1 MALASTT
8 SALALPGERHFTG
21 LPVSGGIAMAPVRLL
36 GNSIPEVIR
45 RVLAPEET
53 APELAKFHAAL
64 AVTRRQLEAIQTQ
77 VAGQIGA
84 GDAEIFEAHLLVLE
98 DVVLLEEIRRAITE
112 QRLNAEA
119 AVDAVVSRY
128 AAALAAVGDEY
139 LRERAADVHDIGHR
153 LVRVLT
159 GAGEPGDL
167 STLREPCILVAHD
180 LSPSTTAQMD
190 RRMVLGFVTEA
201 GGKTSHTAILARKL
215 GIPAVVGVQ
224 AITRNVRPGEQV
236 LIDGFSGQLIA
247 QPTDHTLFQY
257 GQLRQRRVAFEERL
271 SSLRDQ
277 PAVTLDGH
285 RILLA
290 ANIESPGDMEAVF
303 SSGAEGVGL
312 FRTEY
317 LFLNQSQFPDEEAQY
332 AAYRAVA
339 EAAGSNEVILRTLDL
354 GGDKLPVERTFPE
367 PNPFLGWRAIR
378 LCLDQPE
385 VFKTQLRAI
394 LRASA
399 HGRVRLLYPMIASLE
414 ELLAANA
421 LVEECRLE
429 LRRKSQAFDDRMEVG
444 VMIEIPS
451 AALIA
456 DTLAE
461 HCQFFSIGS
470 NDLTGYTLA
479 VDRLNERVAGL
490 YAPTHPAV
498 IRLIEM
504 TIAAARRRDRWVGV
518 CGEMAG
524 DPLLVPLLVGLG
536 VHELSVTPAALPA
549 VKYLLR
555 RIRLT
560 ESRELAKS
568 ALAARTSAETLKY
581 CEDYVRSAAPELLVR
596 NGG

>member
-1 MALASTT
+1 
-8 SALALPGERHFTG
+8 
-21 LPVSGGIAMAPVRLL
+21 MAPVRLL
-36 GNSIPEVIR
+36 GSSVPRVTP
-45 RVLAPEET
+45 RVLALEET
-53 APELAKFHAAL
+53 APELERFHAAL
-64 AVTRRQLEAIQTQ
+64 AVTRRQLEMIQTQ
-77 VAGQIGA
+77 VAARIGA
-84 GDAEIFEAHLLVLE
+84 RDAEIFEAHLLVLE

-112 QRLNAEA
+112 QRVNAEA
-119 AVDAVVSRY
+119 AVDGVVNRY
-128 AAALAAVGDEY
+128 ASALAGVEDEY
-139 LRERAADVHDIGHR
+139 LRERAADVRDIGHR
-153 LVRVLT
+153 LVRVLD
-159 GAGEPGDL
+159 GVGEPGDL
-167 STLREPCILVAHD
+167 LALQKPCILVAHD

-190 RRMVLGFVTEA
+190 RCMVLGFATEA

-215 GIPAVVGVQ
+215 GIPAVVGVSG
-224 AITRNVRPGEQV
+224 ITQNVRSGELV
-236 LIDGFSGQLIA
+236 LLDGFSGQLIA

-271 SSLRDQ
+271 RSLWDQ

-285 RILLA
+285 RVLLA
-290 ANIESPGDMEAVF
+290 ANIESPNDMRAVS

-317 LFLNQSQFPDEEAQY
+317 LFLNRPEFPDEEAQY
-332 AAYRAVA
+332 QAYRTVVEAV
-339 EAAGSNEVILRTLDL
+339 GSEGVILRTLDL
-354 GGDKLPVERTFPE
+354 GGDKLPVGQTSPE

-378 LCLDQPE
+378 ICLDQPE
-385 VFKTQLRAI
+385 VFKIQLRAM

-399 HGRVRLLYPMIASLE
+399 HGRARLLYPMIASLE
-414 ELLAANA
+414 ELLSANS
-421 LVEECRLE
+421 LLEECRSD
-429 LRRKSQAFDDRMEVG
+429 LRRNGQPFDEAIEVG

-479 VDRLNERVAGL
+479 VDRLNERVASL
-490 YAPTHPAV
+490 YAPTHPGV
-498 IRLIEM
+498 LRLIEM
-504 TIAAARRRDRWVGV
+504 TIAAAARRDRRVGV

-536 VHELSVTPAALPA
+536 VHELSVTPASVPA

-555 RIRLT
+555 RIRLS

-568 ALAARTSAETLKY
+568 ALAARMSAETLKC
-581 CEDYVRSAAPELLVR
+581 CEDYVRAVAPELKTFHL
-596 NGG
+596 